1 MNELATIQGQNQ
13 LTAIDAAHAAS
24 NRSSKYGF
32 ISSRAIIDSLVT
44 EGFSIRKVDIQR
56 TKDET
61 KQGFQRHIVRLQ
73 HQSLLPKQV
82 GDYFPEI
89 LLMNSHDGSSALRMT
104 LGLFRLVCSNGMVS
118 GSTTDEIRFA
128 HRQISL
134 PAIQGGIMRLVEG
147 SGRIT
152 DAVDRMGAIHLNQSQ
167 MKEFAE
173 RAIALRYENPNGN
186 NIFQPTAEDLDK
198 KKKETFRWENRL
210 NSVTRILRPEDNENT
225 LWNFYNRV
233 QENLT
238 QGIQGG
244 GIRRITAPLA
254 DLSVNRDLWNI
265 AESYLN

>member
-118 GSTTDEIRFA
+118 GSSTDEIRFA

-147 SGRIT
+147 AGRMT

-173 RAIALRYENPNGN
+173 RAIALRYDRPQLLP
-186 NIFQPTAEDLDK
+186 FQPTNEDVQEVQ
-198 KKKETFRWENRL
+198 KETMRWENRL
-210 NSVTRILRPEDNENT
+210 NSVTRVLRVEDTENS

-254 DLSVNRDLWNI
+254 DISVNRELWNI